1 MEDFY
6 ELELNIKD
14 LKTLDESLD
23 QYLSIEDLQG
33 ENQYYCESCH
43 ARVDATRCIKLRSL
57 PTVLNFQLKRYVFL
71 PKVVFLQFYVTF
83 SDPCCEMQLVLFTIL
98 VALPNTPLDEVNI
111 NFPVVSQT

>member
-23 QYLSIEDLQG
+23 QYLSTEDLQG

-57 PTVLNFQLKRYVFL
+57 PTVLNLQLKRYVFL
-71 PKVVFLQFYVTF
+71 PKVVPVHFYMYLLFIPVVKRN
-83 SDPCCEMQLVLFTIL
+83 LILFTIS
-98 VALPNTPLDEVNI
+98 VASPNAPSDEVDI
-111 NFPVVSQT
+111 YFPVVS